1 MRSPSRALRIIVVI
15 LALALVAT
23 SCSKK
28 GTTESGSGGQ
38 TGGQIKEGG
47 ILRMTAS
54 HIDSLN
60 PYRATSQDAFSIF
73 QYSYPFLVIY
83 NDTYDD
89 FVGDF
94 ASSWETSADG
104 KTWTFTTQSGAKW
117 SDGTPLTAK
126 DVAFTMQLDMAPGSG
141 SGGVVKHMTSAEAPD
156 DTTVVITYEQA
167 VGNVLSQLQQIPIMP
182 ISVWQP
188 LFDKGVKAVRDFQNP
203 APVVSGG
210 PFMLTEYKQDEFA
223 KFEANPNWY
232 GQKPHIDGFGM
243 QSFQNSEG
251 EISALTNGEIDLI
264 AALEPNGVDPLK
276 SAGLTVETTPGVE
289 FHDIIFN
296 SVPDNPNNPELRDP
310 QLRTAME
317 YATDRQRMIDTAML
331 GLATTGSSIVPPVTG
346 KWFNSELD
354 VLPFDLNKAN
364 QVLDDAG
371 YKMGSDGVRVAP
383 NGNRLSYTVMAQSD
397 QPGVDRVYEILNENW
412 KKIGVE
418 TKFKPLSYN
427 QLWEANQAPINEKT
441 SIGEYTDFQIILWDW
456 VPLQDPDFILSVLL
470 CDQYSIWS
478 DTGYCDPGYDQM
490 YSDQGVTVDPKARKD
505 LVWKMQEKLYAEKPY
520 IVMYYLDALYAFG
533 PGWAG
538 IVGSPQGPFNSL
550 NRDTLLNVHQVG

>member
-1 MRSPSRALRIIVVI
+1 MRSPSRALRIVAAI
-15 LALALVAT
+15 LALALIAT
-23 SCSKK
+23 ACSKK
-28 GTTESGSGGQ
+28 STSGG
-38 TGGQIKEGG
+38 TSAGGGTLKEGG

-60 PYRATSQDAFSIF
+60 PYRATSQDSFSIF
-73 QYSYPFLVIY
+73 QYVYPFLVVY

-94 ASSWETSADG
+94 ATSWETSADG
-104 KTWTFTTQSGAKW
+104 KTWTFTTQSGTKW

-126 DVAFTMQLDMAPGSG
+126 DVAFTLQLDMAPGSG
-141 SGGVVKHMTSAEAPD
+141 SGGVVKHMVKAEAPD
-156 DTTVVITYEQA
+156 DTTIVITYDQA

-182 ISVWQP
+182 IAVWQP
-188 LFDKGVKAVRDFQNP
+188 LFSKGVKAVRDFQNTDTP
-203 APVVSGG
+203 IVAGG
-210 PFMLTEYKQDEFA
+210 PFVLTEYKQDEFA
-223 KFEANPNWY
+223 KFAANPNWY

-243 QSFQNSEG
+243 QSFQNGEA

-264 AALEPNGVDPLK
+264 AALEPTGVDPLK
-276 SAGLTVETTPGVE
+276 SSGLTVETTPGVE

-296 SVPDNPNNPELRDP
+296 SNPKNPNNPELRDP
-310 QLRTAME
+310 KLRTAME

-331 GLATTGSSIVPPVTG
+331 GLATPGSSIVPPVTG

-354 VLPFDLNKAN
+354 VVSFDLDKAN
-364 QVLDDAG
+364 QMLDDAG

-383 NGNRLSYTVMAQSD
+383 NGNRLSYTVMAQSS
-397 QPGVDRVYEILNENW
+397 QPGVNRVYEILNENW
-412 KKIGVE
+412 KKIGVQ

-427 QLWEANQAPINEKT
+427 QLWSANQAPINENT
-441 SIGEYTDFQIILWDW
+441 GIGEYTDFQIILWDW

-478 DTGYCDPGYDQM
+478 DTGYCDPAYDKM
-490 YSDQGVTVDPKARKD
+490 YSDQGVTVDPKARQD

-520 IVMYYLDALYAFG
+520 IVMYYLDALYAYG
-533 PGWAG
+533 PGWDG
-538 IVGSPQGPFNSL
+538 FVGSPQGPFNSL